1 MAVMFGSLY
10 RALVSAGVADEQAQK
25 AAEEVA
31 GYETSLT
38 EVRADIAGVRSDVA
52 LLKWMVGF
60 NLALTAAIA
69 VKLLLPVS

>member
-1 MAVMFGSLY
+1 MAVMFGNLY
-10 RALVSAGVADEQAQK
+10 RALVSAGVADEQARK

-31 GYETSLT
+31 SYENRL
-38 EVRADIAGVRSDVA
+38 AGLEGKVN
-52 LLKWMVGF
+52 LLSWMVGF